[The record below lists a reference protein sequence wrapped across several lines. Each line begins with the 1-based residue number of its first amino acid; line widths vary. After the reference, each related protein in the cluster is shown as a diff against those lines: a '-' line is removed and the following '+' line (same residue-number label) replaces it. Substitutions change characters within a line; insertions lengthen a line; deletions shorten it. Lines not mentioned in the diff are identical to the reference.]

1 MFAKYGTSARLQI
14 DYTYMNFHVV
24 ANYALREIFFPTL
37 NPKYDKVI
45 TSSLCE
51 ICVPWISRWYIWY

>member
-24 ANYALREIFFPTL
+24 AKHALREKEGLFASTWKRTAK
-37 NPKYDKVI
+37 N
-45 TSSLCE
+45 
-51 ICVPWISRWYIWY
+51 